1 MILNPM
7 VTVLMPVY
15 NGEAYLREAIES
27 ILNQTFSNFELLI
40 INDGSSDSSE
50 EIILSYADSRIV
62 YIKNELNLKLIVT
75 LNKGLDIA
83 KGKYIARM
91 DADDISLPSRLE
103 KQVLFL
109 ETNPMIG
116 LLGSAFEIIG
126 KENKN
131 SYPVADDDIRL
142 TMLFL
147 NSFLHSSVL
156 FRRELCTTNSL
167 YFDKKYIH
175 AEDYKLWTELMFK
188 TKVSNLDEVL
198 VKYRVHD
205 NQISQMHSKE
215 QIEGTQKIQ
224 KEYLEAAGFE
234 FTDQEF
240 EMIQNSRLL
249 KTFGNEAYDYLVVLD
264 KLYDQNQKTAFF
276 NERVMFDFLAN
287 RYRMA
292 IFDLKIFTNDIA
304 NQLSKSL
311 IFNKINWTFKQ
322 KISFQLKKIKG
333 IYQKN

>member
-1 MILNPM
+1 MNSEPL

-15 NGEAYLREAIES
+15 NGAKFLREAIES
-27 ILNQTFSNFELLI
+27 ILNQTFTNFELLI
-40 INDGSSDSSE
+40 INDGSNDSSE
-50 EIILSYADSRIV
+50 EIILSYEDSRIV
-62 YIKNELNLKLIVT
+62 YVKNEHNLKLIAT
-75 LNKGLDIA
+75 LNKGLELA

-91 DADDISLPSRLE
+91 DADDISVLSRLE
-103 KQVLFL
+103 KQVRFL
-109 ETNPMIG
+109 EGNPAIG

-126 KENKN
+126 KEIKN

-156 FRRELCTTNSL
+156 FRRELCLTNNL

-205 NQISQMHSKE
+205 NQISHIHSKE

-276 NERVMFDFLAN
+276 NERVMFDFLAS

-333 IYQKN
+333 IYEKN

>member
-1 MILNPM
+1 MNSEPL

-15 NGEAYLREAIES
+15 NGAKFLREAIES
-27 ILNQTFSNFELLI
+27 ILNQTFTNFELLI
-40 INDGSSDSSE
+40 INDGSNDSSE
-50 EIILSYADSRIV
+50 EIILSYEDSRIV
-62 YIKNELNLKLIVT
+62 YVKNEHNLKLIAT
-75 LNKGLDIA
+75 LNKGLELA

-91 DADDISLPSRLE
+91 DADDISVLSRLE
-103 KQVLFL
+103 KQVRFL
-109 ETNPMIG
+109 EGNPAIG

-126 KENKN
+126 KEIKN

-156 FRRELCTTNSL
+156 FRRELCLTNNL
-167 YFDKKYIH
+167 YFNKKYIH

-205 NQISQMHSKE
+205 NQISHIHSKE

-276 NERVMFDFLAN
+276 NERVMFDFLAS

-333 IYQKN
+333 IYEKN